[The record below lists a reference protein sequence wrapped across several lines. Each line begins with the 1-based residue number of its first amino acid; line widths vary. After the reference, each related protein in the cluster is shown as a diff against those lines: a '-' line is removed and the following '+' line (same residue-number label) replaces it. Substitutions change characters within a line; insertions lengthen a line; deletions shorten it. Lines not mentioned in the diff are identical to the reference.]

1 MTALAVAVGGGIG
14 AWCRYALGGSIAV
27 RQRGPFPVETLTI
40 NVLGS
45 VLLGAIVGSAA
56 AGRLSD
62 QVLIWAGT
70 GFCGAFTTF
79 STFTFETLRL
89 IEDGAWRAALTN
101 LVLSSALCFAGAGL
115 AFHVFR

>member
-1 MTALAVAVGGGIG
+1 VTALAVAVGGGIG
-14 AWCRYALGGSIAV
+14 AWCRYALGGVIAA
-27 RQRGPFPVETLTI
+27 RQRRLFPAETLLI

-45 VLLGAIVGSAA
+45 LLLGAIVGLAST
-56 AGRLSD
+56 GRLSD
-62 QVLIWAGT
+62 QAVTWVGT

-101 LVLSSALCFAGAGL
+101 LFLSGTLCFVGAGA
-115 AFHVFR
+115 AFHLMN

>member
-14 AWCRYALGGSIAV
+14 AWCRYALGGAIAE
-27 RQRGPFPVETLTI
+27 RHQRLFPVETLVI

-45 VLLGAIVGSAA
+45 LLLGAVVGLASS
-56 AGRLSD
+56 GHLSN
-62 QVLIWAGT
+62 QAVTWAGT

-89 IEDGAWRAALTN
+89 IEDGAWRAAFMNLVASATLCFGAAGIAFHLTN
-101 LVLSSALCFAGAGL
+101 
-115 AFHVFR
+115 